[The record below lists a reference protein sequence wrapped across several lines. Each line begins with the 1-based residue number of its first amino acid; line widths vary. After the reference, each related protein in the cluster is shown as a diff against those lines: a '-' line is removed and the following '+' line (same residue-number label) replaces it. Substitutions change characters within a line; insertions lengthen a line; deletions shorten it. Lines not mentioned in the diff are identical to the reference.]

1 MGQLLCRGV
10 RGATTVETNTAEAI
24 LNATTELL
32 QTMVEA
38 NGIEQE
44 RVASVL
50 FTTTMDLNAA
60 FPAVAARE
68 IGWTDIALLNAHEM
82 AVPGALPRCIRIL
95 LHLNTE
101 RTAKQIRHIYLREA
115 TKLRPD
121 LAMQAGGWSE
131 TLDR

>member
-24 LNATTELL
+24 LEGTGELL
-32 QTMVEA
+32 RLMIEA
-38 NGIEQE
+38 NAIEQE

-60 FPAVAARE
+60 FPAVAARDL
-68 IGWTDIALLNAHEM
+68 GWTDIALLNAHEM

-95 LHLNTE
+95 LHLNTD
-101 RTAKQIRHIYLREA
+101 RTAKEIRHIYLRDA
-115 TKLRPD
+115 RKLRPD
-121 LAMQAGGWSE
+121 LAMQSGGWSE
-131 TLDR
+131 TLER

>member
-24 LNATTELL
+24 LEGTGELL
-32 QTMVEA
+32 RLMIEA
-38 NGIEQE
+38 NAIEQE

-60 FPAVAARE
+60 FPAVAARDL
-68 IGWTDIALLNAHEM
+68 GWTDIALLNAHEM

-95 LHLNTE
+95 LHLNTD
-101 RTAKQIRHIYLREA
+101 RTAKEIRHIYLRDA
-115 TKLRPD
+115 RKLRPD
-121 LAMQAGGWSE
+121 LALQSGGWSE
-131 TLDR
+131 TLER

>member
-32 QTMVEA
+32 QTMIEA
-38 NGIEQE
+38 NTIEQE

>member
-32 QTMVEA
+32 QTMIEA
-38 NGIEQE
+38 NAIEQE

-121 LAMQAGGWSE
+121 LAMQSGGWSE

>member
-24 LNATTELL
+24 LEGTGELL
-32 QTMVEA
+32 RTMIEA
-38 NGIEQE
+38 NAIEQE

-60 FPAVAARE
+60 FPAVAARDL
-68 IGWTDIALLNAHEM
+68 GWTDIALLNAHEM

-95 LHLNTE
+95 LHLNTDRSARE
-101 RTAKQIRHIYLREA
+101 IRHIYLRDA
-115 TKLRPD
+115 RKLRPD
-121 LAMQAGGWSE
+121 LAMQSGGWSE
-131 TLDR
+131 TLER

>member
-1 MGQLLCRGV
+1 MGEVLCRGV

-24 LNATTELL
+24 VAATGELL
-32 QTMVEA
+32 RTMIEA
-38 NGIEQE
+38 NAIEQE

-68 IGWTDIALLNAHEM
+68 LGWTEIALLNAHEM

-95 LHLNTE
+95 LHLNTDRAARE
-101 RTAKQIRHIYLREA
+101 IRHIYLRDA
-115 TKLRPD
+115 RKLRPD
-121 LAMQAGGWSE
+121 LAIQSGGWSE
-131 TLDR
+131 TLER

>member
-1 MGQLLCRGV
+1 MGEVLCRGV

-24 LNATTELL
+24 VAATGELL
-32 QTMVEA
+32 RTMIEA
-38 NGIEQE
+38 NAIEQE

-68 IGWTDIALLNAHEM
+68 LGWTDIALLNAHEM
-82 AVPGALPRCIRIL
+82 AVPGALTRCIRIL
-95 LHLNTE
+95 LHLNTD
-101 RTAKQIRHIYLREA
+101 RTAKEIRHIYLREA
-115 TKLRPD
+115 KKLRPD

-131 TLDR
+131 ALER

>member
-32 QTMVEA
+32 QTMIEA
-38 NGIEQE
+38 NAIEQE

>member
-1 MGQLLCRGV
+1 MGQMLCRGV

-24 LNATTELL
+24 LEATTELL
-32 QTMVEA
+32 QTLVEA
-38 NGIEQE
+38 NAIEHD
-44 RVASVL
+44 RVASIV

-68 IGWTDIALLNAHEM
+68 LGWSDIALLNAHEM

-95 LHLNTE
+95 LHVNTE
-101 RTAKQIRHIYLREA
+101 RTAKEIRHIYLRDA
-115 TKLRPD
+115 RKLRPD
-121 LAMQAGGWSE
+121 LVAQAGGWSE

>member
-32 QTMVEA
+32 QTMIEA
-38 NGIEQE
+38 NAIDQE

-101 RTAKQIRHIYLREA
+101 RAAKQIRHIYLREA

>member
-10 RGATTVETNTAEAI
+10 RGATTVETNTAETI
-24 LNATTELL
+24 CEATAELL
-32 QTMVEA
+32 QALVEA
-38 NGIEQE
+38 NDIEHD
-44 RVASVL
+44 RVASIL

-68 IGWTDIALLNAHEM
+68 LGWSDIALLNAHEM

-95 LHLNTE
+95 LHVNTE
-101 RTAKQIRHIYLREA
+101 RTAKEIRHIYLRDA
-115 TKLRPD
+115 RKLRPD
-121 LAMQAGGWSE
+121 LVAQAGGWSE

>member
-1 MGQLLCRGV
+1 MGQMLCRGV
-10 RGATTVETNTAEAI
+10 RGATTVETNTAETI
-24 LNATTELL
+24 REATAELL
-32 QTMVEA
+32 RALVEA
-38 NGIEQE
+38 NDIEHD
-44 RVASVL
+44 RVASIV

-68 IGWTDIALLNAHEM
+68 LGWTDVALLNTHEM

-101 RTAKQIRHIYLREA
+101 RSAREIRHIYLRDA
-115 TKLRPD
+115 RKLRPD
-121 LAMQAGGWSE
+121 LVAQAGGWSE

>member
-1 MGQLLCRGV
+1 MGQMLCRGV
-10 RGATTVETNTAEAI
+10 RGATTVETNTAETI
-24 LNATTELL
+24 REATAELL
-32 QTMVEA
+32 QALVEA
-38 NGIEQE
+38 NDIEHE
-44 RVASVL
+44 RVASIL

-68 IGWTDIALLNAHEM
+68 LGWTDIALLNAHEM

-101 RTAKQIRHIYLREA
+101 RTAKEIRHIYLRDA
-115 TKLRPD
+115 RKLRPD
-121 LAMQAGGWSE
+121 LVAQAGGWSE

>member
-32 QTMVEA
+32 QTMIEA
-38 NGIEQE
+38 NTIEQE
-44 RVASVL
+44 RVASVM

>member
-32 QTMVEA
+32 QTMIEA
-38 NGIEQE
+38 NAIEQE

-60 FPAVAARE
+60 FPAVAGRE

>member
-24 LNATTELL
+24 MEGTGELL
-32 QTMVEA
+32 RTMIEA
-38 NGIEQE
+38 NAIDQE

-60 FPAVAARE
+60 FPAVAARDL
-68 IGWTDIALLNAHEM
+68 GWTDIALLNAHEM

-95 LHLNTE
+95 LHLNTD
-101 RTAKQIRHIYLREA
+101 RTAKEIRHIYLRDA
-115 TKLRPD
+115 RKLRPD
-121 LAMQAGGWSE
+121 LAMQSGGWSE
-131 TLDR
+131 TLER

>member
-1 MGQLLCRGV
+1 MGEVLCRGV

-24 LNATTELL
+24 VAATGELL
-32 QTMVEA
+32 RTMIEA
-38 NGIEQE
+38 NAIEQE

-68 IGWTDIALLNAHEM
+68 LGWTDIALLNAHEM
-82 AVPGALPRCIRIL
+82 AVPGALTRCIRIL
-95 LHLNTE
+95 LHLNTD
-101 RTAKQIRHIYLREA
+101 RTAKEIRHIYLREA
-115 TKLRPD
+115 KKLRPD

-131 TLDR
+131 TLER

>member
-32 QTMVEA
+32 QAMIEA
-38 NGIEQE
+38 NAIEQE

-95 LHLNTE
+95 LHLNTD
-101 RTAKQIRHIYLREA
+101 RAAKQIRHIYLREA

>member
-1 MGQLLCRGV
+1 MGQMLCRGV
-10 RGATTVETNTAEAI
+10 RGATTVETNTAETI
-24 LNATTELL
+24 REATAELL
-32 QTMVEA
+32 QALVEA
-38 NGIEQE
+38 NDIEHD
-44 RVASVL
+44 RVASIL

-68 IGWTDIALLNAHEM
+68 LGWTDIALLNAHEM

-101 RTAKQIRHIYLREA
+101 RTAKEIRHIYLRDA
-115 TKLRPD
+115 RKLRPD
-121 LAMQAGGWSE
+121 LVAQAGGWSE

>member
-24 LNATTELL
+24 LEGTGELL
-32 QTMVEA
+32 RTMIEA
-38 NGIEQE
+38 NAIDQE

-60 FPAVAARE
+60 FPAVAARDL
-68 IGWTDIALLNAHEM
+68 GWTDIALLNAHEM

-95 LHLNTE
+95 LHLNTD
-101 RTAKQIRHIYLREA
+101 RTAKEIRHIYLRDA
-115 TKLRPD
+115 RKLRPD
-121 LAMQAGGWSE
+121 LATQSGGWSE
-131 TLDR
+131 TLER